1 MFESVNE
8 AIAFADNKQ
17 DGGIPFFRY
26 DAVEIK
32 DSDPP
37 NFEDVVMVEIR
48 LKGDTKTVIDRPKRP
63 EDEKR
68 WPKQWAAFLAGTDAP
83 LEGTPLKEFPALSPA
98 DIATCHRFN
107 IRTVEDLSE
116 MADVQ
121 LHNLGGRGVSLKQKA
136 VKFLQYRHGPDID
149 DLQKQIKKLEK
160 LVGDNISNVSE
171 RAAGDG
177 VSKPKHTVRK
187 QQPSRKNNKADSK
200 NSGKKTS

>member
-1 MFESVNE
+1 MFESVDE
-8 AIAFADNKQ
+8 AIKFAKDDK

-26 DAVEIK
+26 EAVEIK
-32 DSDPP
+32 NSDPP
-37 NFEDVVMVEIR
+37 DFEDVVMVEIR
-48 LKGDTKTVIDRPKRP
+48 LMGDTKTVIHRDKRP

-68 WPKQWAAFLAGTDAP
+68 WPAQWKAFCDGTDAP
-83 LEGTPLKEFPALSPA
+83 LEGTPLKEFPALTPA
-98 DIATCHRFN
+98 DVATCQRHL
-107 IRTVEDLSE
+107 IRTVENLAE
-116 MADVQ
+116 YADVH

-136 VKFLQYRHGPDID
+136 IKFLQYRQGPDID
-149 DLQKQIKKLEK
+149 ELKAQIERLEK
-160 LVGDNISNVSE
+160 VVGDNKGNVSE